1 LLMSVSAQ
9 AYIFLYSIVG
19 GVIIAFIY
27 DIFRVKRRA
36 VKTSMIFV
44 YVEDLVFWIIVGA
57 VMFAV
62 IYLSNEGEVR
72 GYIFIGSL
80 LGIIAYNLIF
90 SRIVMAAFLFI
101 IKTIYRLVRFLCRL
115 ISYPFRAVFGLLSF
129 PAKSAAK
136 FLKKAY
142 YKVKGAGRNR
152 AARLSIWR
160 RRIKNI
166 RKKI

>member
-1 LLMSVSAQ
+1 MSVSAQ

-36 VKTSMIFV
+36 VKTSLIFV

-80 LGIIAYNLIF
+80 LGIIAYSLVF
-90 SRIVMAAFLFI
+90 SKIVMAAFLYV
-101 IKTIYRLVRFLCRL
+101 IKTVCRLVKFLCRM
-115 ISYPFRAVFGLLSF
+115 IAYPFRAVFGLLSF
-129 PAKSAAK
+129 PARYTAKS
-136 FLKKAY
+136 FKKMY
-142 YKVKGAGRNR
+142 YGVKGAGKTR
-152 AARLSIWR
+152 AARLYIWR
-160 RRIKNI
+160 RRVKNM